1 MATKESLIAELQE
14 IDHRISFNT
23 EQRFG
28 IVAVTTDLSATI
40 ASPEMTTLE
49 DEKHALYSRRKV
61 VLEELAAISKR
72 PI

>member
-1 MATKESLIAELQE
+1 MATQESLIAELQE
-14 IDHRISFNT
+14 TDRISFNT

-49 DEKHALYSRRKV
+49 DEKHALCSRRKA